1 MMKRNYIYVVAGVF
15 ICSSC
20 STRVKQSVQ
29 EQRLDTLE
37 KSHVVAL
44 STAKMRAVDDELV
57 LNGTVACDE
66 SLLGKIFVPCTG
78 RVNGLRVEVGDR
90 VSAGQQLAVVHS
102 EEAADYRKG
111 LNEADAE
118 IRLAQRDYRMQCD
131 MHQSGMA
138 SDKDVAAAR
147 ERVLVANAERQRLH
161 EVASIN
167 GYGRRSDAVLTS
179 PISGYV
185 IDKHIYNDS
194 YVSEQTN
201 DDPAIEIADLRRVW
215 VIADVYGSDI
225 AKVHPH
231 AAVRVTTMAY
241 PDEVFFG
248 RVDKVYSVL
257 DSESKTM
264 KVRVC
269 LDNPKGLL
277 KPGMFASVHVRLS
290 GSGQPLCAVPSSA
303 VIFENGHDYVMV
315 KQNPHEYRRREVK
328 VVHTAG
334 GYSYLSA
341 GLLPDE
347 KVVSKNA
354 LLYFNST
361 ENE

>member
-1 MMKRNYIYVVAGVF
+1 MLLLAATAVMLTA
-15 ICSSC
+15 CSGKD
-20 STRVKQSVQ
+20 KQADNEKQ
-29 EQRLDTLE
+29 LDAQE
-37 KSHVVAL
+37 KSRVVETTTVTEQPV
-44 STAKMRAVDDELV
+44 SDELE
-57 LNGTVACDE
+57 LNGEVACDE
-66 SLLGKIFVPCTG
+66 QLLRKVFIPCTG
-78 RVNGLRVEVGDR
+78 RVSGVSHVVGDY
-90 VSAGQQLAVVHS
+90 VQAGTLLGVVHS
-102 EEAADYRKG
+102 EQAADYHKG
-111 LNEADAE
+111 LADADAE
-118 IRLAQRDYRMQCD
+118 LRMANREYQMQRDMRA
-131 MHQSGMA
+131 SGMA
-138 SDKDVAAAR
+138 SDKDVEAAR
-147 ERVLVANAERQRLH
+147 SRVTMAQAERSRLSTVAHIEGLGGRANALLR
-161 EVASIN
+161 A
-167 GYGRRSDAVLTS
+167 
-179 PISGYV
+179 PISGY
-185 IDKHIYNDS
+185 ITATNIFNDS
-194 YVSEQTN
+194 YVSEDTN
-201 DDPAIEIADLRRVW
+201 NEPAFEIADLRRVW
-215 VIADVYGSDI
+215 VIADVYESDI

>member
-1 MMKRNYIYVVAGVF
+1 MMEKNYICVLAGIF
-15 ICSSC
+15 ICLSC
-20 STRVKQSVQ
+20 STRDKQSAR
-29 EQRLDTLE
+29 EQHLDVLE

-44 STAKMRAVDDELV
+44 STAKMRTVDDELV
-57 LNGTVACDE
+57 LNGTVTCDE
-66 SLLGKIFVPCTG
+66 SLLRKIFVPCTG
-78 RVNGLRVEVGDR
+78 KVTHLRVEIGDR
-90 VSAGQQLAVVHS
+90 VSAGQLLAVVHS

-118 IRLAQRDYRMQCD
+118 IRLAQRDYRMQSD

-147 ERVLVANAERQRLH
+147 ERVLVAKAERQRLQ

-185 IDKHIYNDS
+185 IDKRIYNDS
-194 YVSEQTN
+194 YVSDQTN
-201 DDPAIEIADLRRVW
+201 DDPAIEIADLKRVW
-215 VIADVYGSDI
+215 IIADVYESDI
-225 AKVHPH
+225 AKVHPQ

-241 PDEVFFG
+241 PGEVFLG

-264 KVRVC
+264 KVRIC
-269 LDNPKGLL
+269 LDNPRGFL
-277 KPGMFASVHVRLS
+277 KPGMFASVQVRLS
-290 GSGQPLCAVPSSA
+290 VSGRSLCAVPSSA

-315 KQNPHEYRRREVK
+315 KQNPHEFRRREVK

-334 GYSYLSA
+334 GYSYLAA

-354 LLYFNST
+354 LLYFNSR